1 MVTDDAQALK
11 ERLEAVTGER
21 ISALEG
27 IGESAQP
34 EREREHGKDGKAS
47 PSLERPSPEA
57 STPSPPQRE
66 IEPAASKE
74 RAPEPEPAREKC
86 IEIDVGL

>member
-21 ISALEG
+21 
-27 IGESAQP
+27 AQP